1 VGERFVCLIMAG
13 LQEGWRESRR
23 PMNTEKTCRV
33 SVAACLQFAI
43 ALTVL
48 KAATAGA
55 AEPPSFDRDIRPIL
69 RASCTH
75 CHGEE
80 AEIAGGVDLR
90 LHRFML
96 RPGDSG
102 EPLIVPGK
110 PDASRL
116 IEVIESGEMPQEGR
130 PVPAEQLALLRQW
143 VVAGAPGGE
152 PEPETLPP
160 GPYFAAAEKQHWAF
174 QSITRP
180 TVPASDNPRI
190 RNEVDAFIDQKLA
203 EHGLDFAPDADRRT
217 LIRRLTFDLT
227 GLPPTPAEIDAFLA
241 DRSPTA
247 YERLVDRLLAS
258 PAYGE
263 RWARHWLDVAGYAD
277 SAGHAEADSLRPYA
291 WHYRDYV
298 IHSFNADKPW
308 DQFLIEQLAGDELA
322 GVVHGE
328 TNDAILDPVRR
339 EQLTATGFLRMAP
352 DGTGDKVADVKLAR
366 NEAVAEQLKVVSS
379 ALLGLTVGC
388 AQCHDH
394 RFDPVSQA
402 DYYRFRAI
410 FEPAFDWQSWRSP
423 AARNCSLATPKDK
436 AESTEI
442 EQQAKAI
449 EAEAKTLERTFLDE
463 IFEKEIL
470 KLPEDVREAY
480 REARAT
486 PKNKQSPEQLALIK
500 KYPSAVALYALDLY
514 DKKADKQVKDLRAK
528 ATALRKTKPPEDFVM
543 ATTEVRGRIPAMQVF
558 YRGDHEQPRQ
568 EVPPGELAVLAN
580 SAIEPF
586 LADEPMGGSS
596 GRRLV
601 YARWLTSG
609 EHPLVAR
616 VLVNRFWMHHFGR
629 GIVSTP
635 GDFGLAGQRP
645 SHPKLLDWLADRFM
659 ASSWRLKPLHR
670 LLVTS
675 TTYRQESRHPEATA
689 VDPEGHLFSRWL
701 IRRLDAEQVRDAT
714 LQAAGRLVTKVGGP
728 PVSIGKDPYGR
739 IIAGR
744 EELNANGD
752 VVKVLP
758 VGEAACRRSIYLTAR
773 RTTPVTALQTFDSPA
788 MLPNCEQRTSSTVAP
803 QSLFMLNDTFVHE
816 QATAIAET
824 VRKQVPDDIRRQ
836 VALAWMLLTAHEPET
851 VDLGRGL
858 AYLAEQTE
866 SLRTFHAAPADK
878 TGSKADN
885 EAKPADSS
893 ADPQAEAFASLCQVL
908 LSSTRFLYID

>member
-1 VGERFVCLIMAG
+1 MI
-13 LQEGWRESRR
+13 
-23 PMNTEKTCRV
+23 NTVQKLRDR
-33 SVAACLQFAI
+33 LHI
-43 ALTVL
+43 ALPFLPVL
-48 KAATAGA
+48 IAIGAEA

-96 RPGDSG
+96 QTGDSG
-102 EPLIVPGK
+102 QPVIVPGK

-116 IEVIESGEMPQEGR
+116 IQVIESGEMPQEGR
-130 PVPAEQLALLRQW
+130 PVPSEQIALLRRW
-143 VVAGAPGGE
+143 VATGAPGGG

-160 GPYFAAAEKQHWAF
+160 GPSFAATEKQHWAF
-174 QSITRP
+174 QPINQP
-180 TVPASDNPRI
+180 AVPPSDNSRI
-190 RNEVDAFIDQKLA
+190 RNEVDAFVEQKLA
-203 EHGLDFAPDADRRT
+203 EHDLDFAPDADRRT

-227 GLPPTPAEIDAFLA
+227 GLPPTPEEIAAFLA

-247 YERLVDRLLAS
+247 YEDLVDRLLAS

-277 SAGHAEADSLRPYA
+277 SAGHAEADSLRPHA

-328 TNDAILDPVRR
+328 TTEVMLDPVRR

-352 DGTGDKVADVKLAR
+352 DGTGDKVADVNLAR

-410 FEPAFDWQSWRSP
+410 FEPAFDWQKWRSP
-423 AARNCSLATPKDK
+423 AARNCSLATPEDK
-436 AESTEI
+436 AKAAAI
-442 EQQAKAI
+442 EQEAKAI
-449 EAEAKTLERTFLDE
+449 EAEAKVLEKTFLDE

-470 KLPEDVREAY
+470 KLPEGIREAY
-480 REARAT
+480 REARGT
-486 PKNKQSPEQLALIK
+486 PKNKQSPEQQALIK
-500 KYPSAVALYALDLY
+500 KYPSALALYSLDLY

-528 ATALRKTKPPEDFVM
+528 ATELRKTKPAEDFVM
-543 ATTEVRGRIPAMQVF
+543 ATTEVRGRVPVMQVF

-568 EVPPGELAVLAN
+568 EVPPGELTVLTAP
-580 SAIEPF
+580 AIEPF
-586 LADEPMGGSS
+586 TPAEPAGGSS
-596 GRRLV
+596 GRRLA

-629 GIVSTP
+629 GIVATP

-645 SHPKLLDWLADRFM
+645 SHPELLDWLANRFM
-659 ASSWRLKPLHR
+659 ASGWRLKPLHR
-670 LLVTS
+670 LLVSS
-675 TTYRQESRHPEATA
+675 TAYRQESRHPEATA
-689 VDPEGHLFSRWL
+689 VDPEGRLFARWL

-714 LQAAGRLVTKVGGP
+714 LQAAGRLVVKIGGP

-758 VGEAACRRSIYLTAR
+758 VGEEACRRSIYLTAR
-773 RTTPVTALQTFDSPA
+773 RTTPVTALQTFDIPT
-788 MLPNCEQRTSSTVAP
+788 MLPNCEKRTSSTVAP

-816 QATAIAET
+816 QATAIADE
-824 VRKQVPDDIRRQ
+824 VRKRAPDDLRLQI
-836 VALAWMLLTAHEPET
+836 AHAWMLLTTHEPET
-851 VDLGRGL
+851 VDLGRAL

-866 SLRTFHAAPADK
+866 SLRAFHAPAAG
-878 TGSKADN
+878 TPPTKAGN
-885 EAKPADSS
+885 NAKPSEQPAN
-893 ADPQAEAFASLCQVL
+893 PQAEAFASLCQVL

>member
-1 VGERFVCLIMAG
+1 MNAGTICRVNALACLRFATVLAAG
-13 LQEGWRESRR
+13 LAGLV
-23 PMNTEKTCRV
+23 T
-33 SVAACLQFAI
+33 AA
-43 ALTVL
+43 
-48 KAATAGA
+48 
-55 AEPPSFDRDIRPIL
+55 PPAFDRDIRPIL

-80 AEIAGGVDLR
+80 EELAGGVDLR

-96 RPGDSG
+96 RAGESG
-102 EPLIVPGK
+102 GPVIVPGD
-110 PDASRL
+110 PDASLL

-130 PVPAEQLALLRQW
+130 PVPAEQLALLRRW
-143 VVAGAPGGE
+143 IAAGAPGGG
-152 PEPETLPP
+152 PEPESLPP
-160 GPYFAAAEKQHWAF
+160 GPYFATAETEHWAF
-174 QSITRP
+174 LPITRP
-180 TVPASDNPRI
+180 AVPATANPRV
-190 RNEVDAFIDQKLA
+190 RNEVDAFISQKLA
-203 EHGLDFAPDADRRT
+203 EQGVGFAPDADRRT
-217 LIRRLTFDLT
+217 LIRRLSFDLT
-227 GLPPTPAEIDAFLA
+227 GLPPTPEETDSFLA
-241 DRSPTA
+241 DTSADA

-298 IHSFNADKPW
+298 INAFNTDKPW
-308 DQFLIEQLAGDELA
+308 DQFLTEQLAGDELA
-322 GVVHGE
+322 GVVHGDTAE
-328 TNDAILDPVRR
+328 AILDPARR

-410 FEPAFDWQSWRSP
+410 FEPAFDWQQWRSP
-423 AARNCSLATPKDK
+423 TARNCSLATPADK
-436 AESTEI
+436 AKAAEI

-449 EAEAKTLERTFLDE
+449 EAEAKVLERKFLDE

-470 KLPEDVREAY
+470 KLPEDVRDAY

-486 PKNKQSPEQLALIK
+486 PKNKQSPAQQALIK
-500 KYPSAVALYALDLY
+500 KYPSALALYSLNLY

-543 ATTEVRGRIPAMQVF
+543 ATTEVRGRVPAMQVF

-568 EVPPGELAVLAN
+568 EVPPGELAVLAT
-580 SAIEPF
+580 SAVEP
-586 LADEPMGGSS
+586 LRPAEPTGGSS
-596 GRRLV
+596 GRRLA

-645 SHPKLLDWLADRFM
+645 SHPELLDWLADRFM
-659 ASSWRLKPLHR
+659 ASGWRLKPLHR

-675 TTYRQESRHPEATA
+675 TAYRQASRHPEAVA
-689 VDPEGHLFSRWL
+689 IDPEGRLFARWL

-714 LQAAGRLVTKVGGP
+714 LLAAGRLNGQVGGP

-739 IIAGR
+739 IIAGK

-758 VGEAACRRSIYLTAR
+758 VGEEACRRSIYLTAR
-773 RTTPVTALQTFDSPA
+773 RTTPVTTLQTFDAPT

-803 QSLFMLNDTFVHE
+803 QSLFMLNDAFVHE
-816 QATAIAET
+816 QATAIAKE
-824 VRKQVPDDIRRQ
+824 VQKQAPGDLRRQ
-836 VALAWMLLTAHEPET
+836 IHRAWTMLTAHEPET
-851 VDLGRGL
+851 AELGRAL

-866 SLRTFHAAPADK
+866 SLRAFHAATADA
-878 TGSKADN
+878 TAGKA
-885 EAKPADSS
+885 AKPAAPA
-893 ADPQAEAFASLCQVL
+893 ADPEAEAFASLCQVL